1 MKYFFTLE
9 WLVREWHRW
18 EVEAATFEE
27 ACAKFGQL
35 RNEGEPGESV
45 DSDYEEDEDIVQ
57 VEDENGTSYDP
68 QKANELAWPVE

>member
-9 WLVREWHRW
+9 RLVREWHRW

-27 ACAKFGQL
+27 ACAEFGQL
-35 RNEGEPGESV
+35 RDEGEPAEDV
-45 DSDYEEDEDIVQ
+45 DSQYGDEDIVQ

-68 QKANELAWPVE
+68 EKANELAWPVE